1 MRSTNFVLT
10 VGLVLT
16 GACAAGAGSTRGV
29 THREHIGSVQVI
41 FTNATP
47 DKMCELHMTFDEQR
61 DMGDNWLPEGGLA
74 SGKSAEFKVKPGKY
88 QATWSTCKDGDKP
101 YYAGTLIGD
110 TSINVGQQ
118 TQLFTYVAD
127 TVAPTKRAPV
137 LGRDYQVVRFAGQP
151 VGPIAKSD
159 PVAQRDAFAAFEKE
173 LGRGVAP
180 AKTEP
185 VQFEKFSAKDMI
197 DPKAKATA
205 AKAKGTKAKTN
216 GKRAAVRPSLDRKHD
231 IGSNGKYAIK
241 Q

>member
-1 MRSTNFVLT
+1 MRSTNIVLT

-16 GACAAGAGSTRGV
+16 GACAAGAGGSRGV
-29 THREHIGSVQVI
+29 THREHMGSVQVI

-47 DKMCELHMTFDEQR
+47 DRMCELHMTFDEQR
-61 DMGDNWLPEGGLA
+61 DMGDNWLPAGGLA
-74 SGKSAEFKVKPGKY
+74 SGKSAEFRIKSGTY

-137 LGRDYQVVRFAGQP
+137 LGRDYQVVKFSGQAI
-151 VGPIAKSD
+151 GAIAKTT
-159 PVAQRDAFAAFEKE
+159 PAAQRDRFAAVERE

-180 AKTEP
+180 AADASPK
-185 VQFEKFSAKDMI
+185 FEAFSAKDMI
-197 DPKAKATA
+197 DPKAKASFA
-205 AKAKGTKAKTN
+205 AKAKASKKTKA
-216 GKRAAVRPSLDRKHD
+216 KRAAVRPSLARKHD
-231 IGSNGKYAIK
+231 GAAANVGYRVR
-241 Q
+241 

>member
-1 MRSTNFVLT
+1 MRATNFVLT

-16 GACAAGAGSTRGV
+16 GACAGAGSSRGV

-47 DKMCELHMTFDEQR
+47 DRMCELHMTFDEQR

-74 SGKSAEFKVKPGKY
+74 SGKSVEFKVKPGKY
-88 QATWSTCKDGDKP
+88 QATWNTCKDGDKP

-137 LGRDYQVVRFAGQP
+137 LGRDYQVVKFSGQP
-151 VGPIAKSD
+151 VGPIAKSG
-159 PVAQRDAFAAFEKE
+159 PAPQRDAFAAVEKE

-185 VQFEKFSAKDMI
+185 MKFEKFSAKDMI
-197 DPKAKATA
+197 DPKAKTNASLKI
-205 AKAKGTKAKTN
+205 KAKQ
-216 GKRAAVRPSLDRKHD
+216 GKRPAVRPSLDRKHD
-231 IGSNGKYAIK
+231 VAASNVRYRTR
-241 Q
+241 